1 MEHDVDNGTGAFN
14 PILRTKLHRPQLSAD
29 VVNRDRLIK
38 RIDSACDLPLTLVSA
53 PAGYGK
59 SVLVAQW
66 IEQLDRSVAW
76 LSLDADDSDTR
87 TFLEYFLAAVNNL
100 VPGACDAT
108 RELLQAASP
117 LPIPVLASYLLNDLD
132 AMDTRCAIVLD
143 DYHRIE
149 PLSPVQELMRRMLAH
164 PPRQFRFIILTRH
177 DPPFDLPSLR
187 AGHCINDVR
196 LQDLRFTATEM
207 GEFLN
212 ATQNISISDE
222 AVKKLD
228 REVEGWAAG
237 LRLVALALRHVD
249 EPSTLF
255 KRLHGGLPQI
265 QEYLLR
271 EVLGTQSA
279 RIRDCLLASSILDR
293 FCVELLDTIC
303 ASPDIDEHP
312 GFTASDFL
320 EELQR
325 NNLFTISLDAGG
337 KWFRYHH
344 LFQELLVG
352 ELQRLRGP
360 DQVAALH
367 LRASQWLEGESLID
381 EAIQHALAAD
391 NVERAAEL
399 VVRHRHEALNES
411 RWYVLDKWLA
421 LVSTG
426 TVQQHAELLMARA
439 WIALNYYYQVEAV
452 PPLLAE
458 IESLVGERSG
468 DEQVRGELAVCRGY
482 VFWLM
487 GNGAESLQHL
497 DVGLEQIPMSHA
509 DFRSN
514 AELVFAQA
522 NQMVGRKEEGLRFL
536 DDLLVHSQSLEAM
549 REARLA
555 IARVFIHV
563 VAGDLLGAEVAN
575 RRMWEV
581 VKRGSPAYV
590 RIWTSYMQGVIHL
603 QRCEWEAAVEHLG
616 RSVATRFIHHARA
629 AVDSMTGLMLAYQAL
644 GQEVEVQ
651 ATLKTL
657 KGYVAS
663 LGDPAME
670 SLSLSAEARLA
681 ILQGRPGAA
690 RRRLAE
696 TEPPPEGA
704 LLWWLDI
711 PSITR
716 CQTLMATGSPGGIL
730 KAEARL
736 RECAEMSEAQ
746 HNSYQLIRVL
756 TLLALACERQ
766 RKTDEALGILERAVT
781 MARKGDVVFPFV
793 ELGTPMVD
801 LLGQLTGEREFTAQI
816 ARLVAA
822 FGAPTDGSV
831 IRETEAG
838 DAATE
843 RPESRRGVAGR
854 NLKDLTSRELDI
866 LDLLSQRLQ
875 NKEIAARLNIS
886 YQTVG
891 SHLKQIYYKLGVHGR
906 RKAVE
911 EAVKSGILERTPA
924 D

>member
-1 MEHDVDNGTGAFN
+1 M
-14 PILRTKLHRPQLSAD
+14 
-29 VVNRDRLIK
+29 
-38 RIDSACDLPLTLVSA
+38 SA

-66 IEQLDRSVAW
+66 VEQLDRSVAW
-76 LSLDADDSDTR
+76 LSLDADDSDPR
-87 TFLEYFLAAVNNL
+87 TFLEYFLAAVNNV

-164 PPRQFRFIILTRH
+164 PPRKFRFIILTRH

-249 EPSTLF
+249 EPSTFF

-293 FCVELLDTIC
+293 FCVELLDTMC

-360 DQVAALH
+360 DHVAALH
-367 LRASQWLEGESLID
+367 LRASQWLEGEGLID

-391 NVERAAEL
+391 DVERAAEL
-399 VVRHRHEALNES
+399 VARHRHEALNES
-411 RWYVLDKWLA
+411 QWHVLDRWLA

-458 IESLVGERSG
+458 VESLVGDNSG
-468 DEQVRGELAVCRGY
+468 DGQVRGELAVCRGY

-497 DVGLEQIPMSHA
+497 DVGLERIPVSHV
-509 DFRSN
+509 DFRSH

-522 NQMVGRKEEGLRFL
+522 KQMVGRKEEGLRFL
-536 DDLLVHSQSLEAM
+536 DDLLAHSESLEAM

-563 VAGDLLGAEVAN
+563 VAGDLLGADVAN

-616 RSVATRFIHHARA
+616 RSVANRFIHHARA

-644 GQEVEVQ
+644 GQEDE
-651 ATLKTL
+651 AP
-657 KGYVAS
+657 
-663 LGDPAME
+663 GD
-670 SLSLSAEARLA
+670 AEDA
-681 ILQGRPGAA
+681 QGVCRSPRRSCDGEPGALRGGASRHPAGTTGGGETPA
-690 RRRLAE
+690 RR
-696 TEPPPEGA
+696 
-704 LLWWLDI
+704 D
-711 PSITR
+711 
-716 CQTLMATGSPGGIL
+716 
-730 KAEARL
+730 
-736 RECAEMSEAQ
+736 
-746 HNSYQLIRVL
+746 
-756 TLLALACERQ
+756 
-766 RKTDEALGILERAVT
+766 RA
-781 MARKGDVVFPFV
+781 
-793 ELGTPMVD
+793 
-801 LLGQLTGEREFTAQI
+801 
-816 ARLVAA
+816 
-822 FGAPTDGSV
+822 AP
-831 IRETEAG
+831 
-838 DAATE
+838 
-843 RPESRRGVAGR
+843 
-854 NLKDLTSRELDI
+854 
-866 LDLLSQRLQ
+866 
-875 NKEIAARLNIS
+875 
-886 YQTVG
+886 
-891 SHLKQIYYKLGVHGR
+891 
-906 RKAVE
+906 
-911 EAVKSGILERTPA
+911 
-924 D
+924 